1 MTSLLVGS
9 KSFSFKHKN
18 FQKQT
23 TSFSAED
30 FPFHVCLWLTTIRV
44 TVVHPLPKPLQV
56 TLNYIAQKTAIHTL
70 KQIWLL
76 SPQPLPVLL
85 WHPQPSSLDKKP
97 LPLRCRNWQR
107 LTTAALLLP
116 KPQRRGSGLGCS
128 SFLSFFINLQS
139 LISLKHHHSKLPNVS
154 HVSKK
159 LHISWVFV
167 WFTLVHL
174 GIQVK
179 T

>member
-44 TVVHPLPKPLQV
+44 TVVHPFPKPLQV

-70 KQIWLL
+70 KQ
-76 SPQPLPVLL
+76 
-85 WHPQPSSLDKKP
+85 SSFFYYSGLQTSIF
-97 LPLRCRNWQR
+97 N
-107 LTTAALLLP
+107 LP
-116 KPQRRGSGLGCS
+116 KTPPFNFQTYPTSLGSSTSVESLFGSHL
-128 SFLSFFINLQS
+128 FIWEYEPNLTQCRS
-139 LISLKHHHSKLPNVS
+139 LVMRAEICKTQWMQENKLEAET
-154 HVSKK
+154 
-159 LHISWVFV
+159 SW
-167 WFTLVHL
+167 
-174 GIQVK
+174 
-179 T
+179 

>member
-23 TSFSAED
+23 TSFSVED
-30 FPFHVCLWLTTIRV
+30 FPFHVCLLLTTIRV

-70 KQIWLL
+70 KQIWPL
-76 SPQPLPVLL
+76 SYRCRNPQRF
-85 WHPQPSSLDKKP
+85 SLDKEP

-107 LTTAALLLP
+107 LITAALPLP

-128 SFLSFFINLQS
+128 SFLPFFFKLQS
-139 LISLKHHHSKLPNVS
+139 SISLKHHHST
-154 HVSKK
+154 SKRIPR
-159 LHISWVFV
+159 LQEAPHQLSLCLVHISSFEN
-167 WFTLVHL
+167 TSQ
-174 GIQVK
+174 I
-179 T
+179 

>member
-30 FPFHVCLWLTTIRV
+30 FPFHICLWLTTICV

-70 KQIWLL
+70 KQ
-76 SPQPLPVLL
+76 
-85 WHPQPSSLDKKP
+85 SSFFYYSGLQTSIF
-97 LPLRCRNWQR
+97 N
-107 LTTAALLLP
+107 LP
-116 KPQRRGSGLGCS
+116 KTPP
-128 SFLSFFINLQS
+128 F
-139 LISLKHHHSKLPNVS
+139 KLPNVS
-154 HVSKK
+154 HVSRK

-174 GIQVK
+174 RIQAK
-179 T
+179 TNKQSHIFIFNY

>member
-23 TSFSAED
+23 TED

-56 TLNYIAQKTAIHTL
+56 TLNYIAQKTAIYTL
-70 KQIWLL
+70 KQILAPVTL
-76 SPQPLPVLL
+76 TVALPL
-85 WHPQPSSLDKKP
+85 WHPQRHSQHSPLDKEP

-107 LTTAALLLP
+107 LITTALPLP
-116 KPQRRGSGLGCS
+116 KPQRRGNGLGCS
-128 SFLSFFINLQS
+128 SFLPFFFKLQS
-139 LISLKHHHSKLPNVS
+139 SISLKHHHST
-154 HVSKK
+154 SKRIPR
-159 LHISWVFV
+159 L
-167 WFTLVHL
+167 
-174 GIQVK
+174 
-179 T
+179 